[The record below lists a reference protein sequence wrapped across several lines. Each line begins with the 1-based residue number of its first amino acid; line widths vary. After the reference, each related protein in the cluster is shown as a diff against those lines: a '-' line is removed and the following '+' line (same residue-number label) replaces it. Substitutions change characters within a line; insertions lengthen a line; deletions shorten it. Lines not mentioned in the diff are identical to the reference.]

1 VLDFSL
7 PEFGKS
13 RFRIIASNQSKSRNL
28 IFSLFDKYSLLEYI
42 SSMKVKTS
50 ITLSEELIKA
60 IDQRLDHK
68 TRSEFIERVLWSF
81 IAQIARNEQDRRDLE
96 IINEQADQLNEEAID
111 VLDYQVN
118 L

>member
-1 VLDFSL
+1 
-7 PEFGKS
+7 
-13 RFRIIASNQSKSRNL
+13 
-28 IFSLFDKYSLLEYI
+28 LFDKYSLLEYI